1 MQLGKGTV
9 HSAMVGVRVPLH
21 SRCLRQTP
29 TPTTSD
35 LLNVTRIFGCEMEV
49 PIAMENGGVIQPP
62 EKMAA
67 KD

>member
-1 MQLGKGTV
+1 MQLGKGTIR
-9 HSAMVGVRVPLH
+9 SAMVGVEGAPSLEMPP
-21 SRCLRQTP
+21 TP

-35 LLNVTRIFGCEMEV
+35 PVNVTRVFFGCEMEV
-49 PIAMENGGVIQPP
+49 PIATENGGVIQPP